1 MLFPTHLAAGYVLGR
16 VTGHAVPLVV
26 LGAALPDLVD
36 KPLAAV
42 GIVDLYH
49 TVGHSGFVLVALGAV
64 TVLSGREELRAV
76 TVGVA
81 SHLAL
86 DAGHVVLNGRAA
98 DAAFLGW
105 PVVLP
110 PDPPALAPLAFARVY
125 LATPAFFLESA
136 LWVAL
141 VWVVLTGRWQDRQPT

>member
-1 MLFPTHLAAGYVLGR
+1 MLFPTHLAAGYVTGR
-16 VTGHAVPLVV
+16 LTGRAVPLVV

-36 KPLAAV
+36 KPLAT
-42 GIVDLYH
+42 GGMVDLYH
-49 TVGHSGFVLVALGAV
+49 TVGHSGFVLVALGAA
-64 TVLSGREELRAV
+64 TALSGREELRAV

-105 PVVLP
+105 PAVLP
-110 PDPPALAPLAFARVY
+110 PDPPALAPLAFVRVY
-125 LATPAFFLESA
+125 VGTPAFFLECA

-141 VWVVLTGRWQDRQPT
+141 ACVVLTARWHEGQQP